1 MGWCRVNVE
10 SGDTLSWCAIGF
22 GRVAYPKPPTLPSI
36 LPPPTTPP
44 QGARRKSTAVP
55 NVAANIKRGTCLRF
69 YSSLHTQNR
78 LKLQVKNEGERTET
92 KRHVTALMGFS
103 GLRTHHALGNATQCE
118 ASHSFETVR
127 WQSHREHPGLR
138 SDREGKKIL
147 CTLKRKPAT
156 AKGGRPLLGG
166 TAAAKGRYIWSSQE
180 WVHDV
185 DDPSGRVNRTAK
197 MREKR
202 NDNTCR
208 QSTGDM
214 GQSLNT

>member
-1 MGWCRVNVE
+1 MVSCQCRERRYTFMVCHWVRT
-10 SGDTLSWCAIGF
+10 GCL
-22 GRVAYPKPPTLPSI
+22 PKATNPPINP
-36 LPPPTTPP
+36 PPPTTPP

-55 NVAANIKRGTCLRF
+55 NVATSIKRGTCLRF

-138 SDREGKKIL
+138 SDMR
-147 CTLKRKPAT
+147 
-156 AKGGRPLLGG
+156 
-166 TAAAKGRYIWSSQE
+166 
-180 WVHDV
+180 
-185 DDPSGRVNRTAK
+185 
-197 MREKR
+197 REKNIVYSEKETR
-202 NDNTCR
+202 HGKGWQTTSR
-208 QSTGDM
+208 
-214 GQSLNT
+214 